1 MLEPAAAHVAATEV
15 IVGMAGVT
23 NIAELLNDPLAPDV
37 QVALPDVTV

>member
-15 IVGMAGVT
+15 IVGMAGVA
-23 NIAELLNDPLAPDV
+23 NIAALLNVAEATEV